1 MKKLFIV
8 IAILTASITQ
18 AQQEIKLDIFDALVL
33 KTIEISYEKYI
44 DETSSFGIS
53 ALINFEKNSADF

>member
-1 MKKLFIV
+1 MKNLFIV

-33 KTIEISYEKYI
+33 KTIEVSYEKYI
-44 DETSSFGIS
+44 DET
-53 ALINFEKNSADF
+53 EKTFLRI